1 MVQLD
6 ENKRKE
12 LSKLVGLKLA
22 GFGPS
27 IDVKEAAKG
36 ARRLSKAA
44 KK

>member
-1 MVQLD
+1 MVTLD

-12 LSKLVGLKLA
+12 LSKLSGVKLA

-27 IDVKEAAKG
+27 VDLKEAAKG
-36 ARRLSKAA
+36 ARRLGKAA